1 MNSRDFLT
9 PYFEMVVDIPS
20 LDFRNNIGPFIL
32 TTKYLQKTAFEV
44 QQNTNQLLAV
54 LWANTTDQE

>member
-9 PYFEMVVDIPS
+9 PYFQMVVDIQS

>member
-1 MNSRDFLT
+1 
-9 PYFEMVVDIPS
+9 MVVDIPS

>member
-1 MNSRDFLT
+1 
-9 PYFEMVVDIPS
+9 MVVDIQS

-54 LWANTTDQE
+54 L

>member
-9 PYFEMVVDIPS
+9 PYFQMVVDIPS

-54 LWANTTDQE
+54 L